1 MLLNTAW
8 SGAAN
13 VWAMVLALVTL
24 PLLLRGLGPVAFG
37 TWALVQTFS
46 AITGWFSLVDLGL
59 GTASTKEIAER
70 ASLDDEPG
78 VAASIASALTCF
90 GSLGLVC
97 AVALGALGPYVLP
110 GLFNTPSGLR
120 AALQFAVVLF
130 AVQVLADLLTE
141 GVEACLEGLQRVDL
155 SRAID
160 AFRRTAVAAATA
172 AVALAGGGLRGV
184 AAASLAASGAG
195 LVVGLAV
202 LAPRLPPA
210 RWLRPS
216 VARARALVHYGKTVA
231 LLQPLG
237 VIHRT
242 MDRLIVGVVLGPSA
256 VTLVEIATQVQN
268 GADAVLSASS
278 YSVVPTSS
286 WLRARGDE
294 GSLKELLETG
304 TRYSLLVTFPVIVLA
319 AILAGPMI
327 RLWVGPT
334 TRRRPAWPRWP
345 CSTPP

>member
-110 GLFNTPSGLR
+110 GLFNTPPGLR

-184 AAASLAASGAG
+184 A
-195 LVVGLAV
+195 VGEPGGV
-202 LAPRLPPA
+202 GGRPRRGPRRCWPPA
-210 RWLRPS
+210 CRR
-216 VARARALVHYGKTVA
+216 RAGCGRRSPGS
-231 LLQPLG
+231 
-237 VIHRT
+237 
-242 MDRLIVGVVLGPSA
+242 GPSS
-256 VTLVEIATQVQN
+256 TT
-268 GADAVLSASS
+268 
-278 YSVVPTSS
+278 
-286 WLRARGDE
+286 AR
-294 GSLKELLETG
+294 
-304 TRYSLLVTFPVIVLA
+304 P
-319 AILAGPMI
+319 
-327 RLWVGPT
+327 
-334 TRRRPAWPRWP
+334 WP
-345 CSTPP
+345 CSSRSGSSTARWTG